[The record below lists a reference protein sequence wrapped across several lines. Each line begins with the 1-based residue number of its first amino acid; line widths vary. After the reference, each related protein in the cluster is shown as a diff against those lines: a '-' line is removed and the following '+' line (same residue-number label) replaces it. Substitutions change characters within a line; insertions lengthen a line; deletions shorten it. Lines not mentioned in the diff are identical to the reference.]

1 MTSPKP
7 EITVLC
13 CKYCGHVPVEL
24 AGKQG
29 NQYPAT
35 AKVVDVGCTGS
46 VAEIDL
52 LHALEEGAQGVMVVA
67 CPEGNCH
74 HLTGNERAAQRVAW
88 TRSILRSANL
98 GPERIRIVNLGIGH
112 AQAFADAVA
121 EMTEVIGNLDRED
134 ADIKGEA

>member
-1 MTSPKP
+1 MTASKP

-24 AGKQG
+24 AGKKG
-29 NQYPAT
+29 EQYPAT

-52 LHALEEGAQGVMVVA
+52 LRALEEGAQGVLVVA

-74 HLTGNERAAQRVAW
+74 HLIGNKRAAQRVKW
-88 TRSILRSANL
+88 TQTILRSANL

-112 AQAFADAVA
+112 ARAFSDAIL
-121 EMTEVIGNLDRED
+121 EMTEAISNAGIDNSDKQGG
-134 ADIKGEA
+134 A